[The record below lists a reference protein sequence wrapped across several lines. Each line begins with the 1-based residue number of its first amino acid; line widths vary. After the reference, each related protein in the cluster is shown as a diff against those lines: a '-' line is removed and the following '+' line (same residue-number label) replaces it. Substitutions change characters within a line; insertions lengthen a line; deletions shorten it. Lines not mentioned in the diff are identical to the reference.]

1 MRAFVVGN
9 YMNANFLFVP
19 RLPRPG
25 ESLAAQGHFQE
36 HGGKGLNLAV
46 GLHRLGART
55 DALIAVGDDAPGRDL
70 TALLAGFGMDVSR
83 IQVVPAASGFG
94 VGFIAPEGHNFLS
107 AFMGANLL
115 LSPDHVEAARE
126 AIEAADWCLA
136 PFEAPEA
143 TVAAAF
149 AIARAAGRKTCLNPS
164 PWKEPAPEL
173 LDRTDVLILNQTEAA
188 DFFVQPDLAEAGP
201 ASWREKLPA
210 LARQRGWRGE
220 LLVVTL
226 AEWGAAAL
234 DADGAVHH
242 APAFAVESVDATGA
256 GDAFACGLLWTLN
269 RGEGIAEALRI
280 ANACGALVVSGRG
293 VLDRLPDPARLDEF
307 IACHRPRD

>member
-25 ESLAAQGHFQE
+25 ESLAARGHFQE

-83 IQVVPAASGFG
+83 IHVVPAASGFG
-94 VGFIAPEGHNFLS
+94 VGFIAPEGRNFLS

-126 AIEAADWCLA
+126 LVDDYASACGGVPWLVGGAGVAGMAEMIGARGGQVA
-136 PFEAPEA
+136 PSDPEA
-143 TVAAAF
+143 LRSVVRAAVQ
-149 AIARAAGRKTCLNPS
+149 RAAGPR
-164 PWKEPAPEL
+164 PADP
-173 LDRTDVLILNQTEAA
+173 R
-188 DFFVQPDLAEAGP
+188 
-201 ASWREKLPA
+201 
-210 LARQRGWRGE
+210 
-220 LLVVTL
+220 
-226 AEWGAAAL
+226 
-234 DADGAVHH
+234 
-242 APAFAVESVDATGA
+242 
-256 GDAFACGLLWTLN
+256 
-269 RGEGIAEALRI
+269 
-280 ANACGALVVSGRG
+280 SGR
-293 VLDRLPDPARLDEF
+293 RRS
-307 IACHRPRD
+307 